1 MRLHAEN
8 LSGERGGSAVFSG
21 VGFSLGAGDALGVI
35 GPNGAGKSTL
45 LRVVAGLLPAA
56 EGRVGLEGE
65 DPETWPSVGAACH
78 YLGHLNALQPALG
91 LAENLLFW
99 QRFLGASLLEVDAAL
114 AAVGLAGL
122 GHLPCGAL
130 STGQR
135 RRAAIAR
142 LLVSRRPIW
151 LLDEPTAGLDR
162 AAETR
167 FDAILARHRDD
178 GGIVLA
184 ATHAP
189 LGLAG
194 AVELALPGAG

>member
-21 VGFSLGAGDALGVI
+21 VGFSLGAGDALLVT

-91 LAENLLFW
+91 LAGR
-99 QRFLGASLLEVDAAL
+99 QREIDPAEDVHSAA
-114 AAVGLAGL
+114 
-122 GHLPCGAL
+122 
-130 STGQR
+130 
-135 RRAAIAR
+135 RAAQA
-142 LLVSRRPIW
+142 
-151 LLDEPTAGLDR
+151 
-162 AAETR
+162 
-167 FDAILARHRDD
+167 
-178 GGIVLA
+178 
-184 ATHAP
+184 
-189 LGLAG
+189 
-194 AVELALPGAG
+194 